1 MDGDVAPLR
10 EIVRL
15 ARRHEALV
23 LVDEC
28 HATGFVGAT
37 GRGAAELEGVL
48 HEVDIINS
56 TLGKALGGASGGFT
70 TGRGDVI
77 EMLRQRSRPYLFS
90 NAVAPALV
98 ASASAAFDILMEES
112 GGSLRGG
119 GGDGKSGE
127 VGRSVRSGAGT
138 ALRRRLE
145 ENTRGFRARMTAAG
159 FTLGGVQNAD
169 GFVHP
174 IVPIMLGDA
183 ALANEMAERMLTQ
196 HGVYVVGFSYPVVP
210 KGKARIRVQVSAAHK
225 RDQLEHAAAAFEAV
239 GKELG
244 VI

>member
-112 GGSLRGG
+112 GGS
-119 GGDGKSGE
+119 
-127 VGRSVRSGAGT
+127 GAGT